1 MSNDADAYV
10 PHPDRLLPA
19 DPAVR
24 DIARG
29 LYELEKDQPIVS
41 PHGHV
46 DPRLLLDDEP
56 FRDPT
61 SLFITPDHY
70 VNRLLHSRGVDLADL
85 GVGQGPLDESASR
98 AAWHLLAEHW
108 HAYAGTPS
116 RYWMEHEFSEVFGL
130 ETVLNPRTA
139 DAMRSEEHTSE
150 LQSHA

>member
-1 MSNDADAYV
+1 MSNDAYV
-10 PHPDRLLPA
+10 PHPDRLLPS

-29 LYELEKDQPIVS
+29 LYAEMKDQPIVS

-70 VNRLLHSRGVDLADL
+70 VNRLLHARGVDLADL
-85 GVGQGPLDESASR
+85 GVGRGPLAEP
-98 AAWHLLAEHW
+98 AARKAWGLLA
-108 HAYAGTPS
+108 
-116 RYWMEHEFSEVFGL
+116 
-130 ETVLNPRTA
+130 
-139 DAMRSEEHTSE
+139 
-150 LQSHA
+150 